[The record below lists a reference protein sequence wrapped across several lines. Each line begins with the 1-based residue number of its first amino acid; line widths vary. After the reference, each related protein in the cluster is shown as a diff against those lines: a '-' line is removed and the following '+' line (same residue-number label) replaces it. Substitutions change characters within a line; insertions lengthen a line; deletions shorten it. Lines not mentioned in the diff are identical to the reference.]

1 MAKLSGVPVGR
12 EQFRAPPDLQ
22 SFKFAEASVNKGMI
36 TMLDPADIPEGA
48 MQLIKNATVRFDRT
62 SRRPGSVLL
71 VPVKP
76 NSSPILKLASIKKKD
91 GTTYTL
97 RMSSTGIHNR
107 GLVAWTAMTGAL
119 AGTVRDR
126 IQTAVVQDELIF
138 TNNGADFVQK
148 VDFGLNSFGQLGNAP
163 KYRYVTGFFNRA
175 VGAARRDVN
184 EVEVGWS
191 GDGNVGEWNP
201 AVDETA
207 GSSPI
212 LESPADLSD
221 FITGIFSWTNVGV
234 LLRERSLWTIQKQ
247 AIPQNP
253 FFFATAVPGI
263 GCDSPY
269 SAQITGT
276 SISWLDRRTGTV
288 YDWTPGQAPQ
298 PIGRPIE
305 ASILANVDDPQTIFS
320 SYDPYVNEYSI
331 CIPQAGS
338 KYVNVWTFNKRNNT
352 WVRNEYYALTSID
365 DVDLATAGLT
375 IDQLGDVPI
384 DQLTGNIDDLSPTSK
399 IISTRTFGRDD
410 GSVAQ
415 IDVNA
420 DLDAAHTDFVLGIEY
435 ETQMVSKAFQIPE
448 DDIYIAEIR
457 IEYESKRGGT
467 FTLDYSKNGGA
478 TPESW
483 RFAKTVTPRILGEP
497 RLLIMRRP
505 IKCRKFA
512 WRLTTKAGLFDTL
525 SYEIHVYPS
534 GKSTK

>member
-1 MAKLSGVPVGR
+1 MARLSGVPAGK
-12 EQFRAPPDLQ
+12 EKFRPLPGLEPVA
-22 SFKFAEASVNKGMI
+22 FAEATLNKGMI
-36 TMLDPADIPEGA
+36 TTLDPADIPNSA
-48 MQLIKNATVRFDRT
+48 LQVAKNVTVRFDRT
-62 SRRPGSVLL
+62 SRRPGSILL

-76 NSSPILKLASIKKKD
+76 NGNPILKLASIKKKD
-91 GTTYTL
+91 GTTYTVRFTPPGL
-97 RMSSTGIHNR
+97 HNR
-107 GLVAWTAMTGAL
+107 GLVAWTPITGAL

-138 TNNGADFVQK
+138 TNNGVDYIQK
-148 VDFGLNSFGQLGNAP
+148 VDFTLNSIGRLGDAP
-163 KYRYVTGFFNRA
+163 KYRYITGFFNRA

-191 GDGNVGEWNP
+191 GDGNIAEWNS

-253 FFFATAVPGI
+253 FFFSTSVPGI

-276 SISWLDRRTGTV
+276 AISWLDRRTGTV
-288 YDWTPGQAPQ
+288 YSWVPGSSPT

-305 ASILANVDDPQTIFS
+305 STILANVDDPQTIFS
-320 SYDPYVNEYSI
+320 SYDPLVNEYSI

-338 KYVNVWTFNKRNNT
+338 KYVNVWTFNLRNQT
-352 WVRNEYYALTSID
+352 WAKNEYYALTSID

-375 IDQLGDVPI
+375 IDELGDVPI
-384 DQLTGNIDDLSPTSK
+384 DQLTGDIDSLSPTSK
-399 IISTRTFGRDD
+399 IISTRVYGRDD
-410 GSVAQ
+410 GSVGQ

-420 DLDAAHTDFVLGIEY
+420 DTDAPDTDFPTGFQY
-435 ETQMVSKAFQIPE
+435 ETQMVSKVFTLPDTME
-448 DDIYIAEIR
+448 SVAEIR

-467 FTLDYSKNGGA
+467 FTLEYSKNGGA

-483 RFAKTVTPRILGEP
+483 KLAKTVTPRILGEP
-497 RLLIMRRP
+497 HLLIMRKVIR
-505 IKCRKFA
+505 CRRFA

-525 SYEIHVYPS
+525 SYSVHVYPS
-534 GKSTK
+534 GESTK

>member
-1 MAKLSGVPVGR
+1 MAKLTGVPAGR
-12 EQFRAPPDLQ
+12 ERFRAQPELQ
-22 SFKFAEASVNKGMI
+22 ATKFAEASLNKGMI
-36 TMLDPADIPEGA
+36 TMLDPADIPESA
-48 MQLIKNATVRFDRT
+48 LQVAKNVTVRFDRT
-62 SRRPGSVLL
+62 SRRPGSILL

-76 NSSPILKLASIKKKD
+76 DGSPILKMASIKKKD
-91 GTTYTL
+91 GTAYTL
-97 RMSSTGIHNR
+97 RFTPTSIHNR
-107 GLVAWTAMTGAL
+107 GLVAWTAVTGVL
-119 AGTVRDR
+119 SGGVRDR

-138 TNNGADFVQK
+138 TNNGSDYIQK
-148 VDFGLNSFGQLGNAP
+148 LDFGLNSFARLGNAP
-163 KYRYVTGFFNRA
+163 KYRYITGFFNRA

-191 GDGNVGEWNP
+191 GDGNIGEWDP

-212 LESPADLSD
+212 MESPADLSD

-234 LLRERSLWTIQKQ
+234 LLRERSIWTIQKQ

-253 FFFATAVPGI
+253 FFFSTSVPGI

-276 SISWLDRRTGTV
+276 AISWLDRRTGTV
-288 YDWTPGQAPQ
+288 YSFSPGSSPT

-320 SYDPYVNEYSI
+320 SYDPFVNEYSI

-338 KYVNVWTFNKRNNT
+338 KYVNVWTFNLRNQT
-352 WVRNEYYALTSID
+352 WAKNEYYALTSID

-375 IDQLGDVPI
+375 IDELGDVPI
-384 DQLTGNIDDLSPTSK
+384 DDLVGTIDELSPTSE
-399 IISTRTFGRDD
+399 IISTRVYGRDD
-410 GSVAQ
+410 GSVGQ
-415 IDVNA
+415 IDPLS
-420 DLDAAHTDFVLGIEY
+420 DIDAPHTDFPDGFQY
-435 ETQMVSKAFQIPE
+435 ETQMVSKVFQLQDTDE
-448 DDIYIAEIR
+448 SVAEIR

-467 FTLDYSKNGGA
+467 FTLEYSKNGGA

-483 RFAKTVTPRILGEP
+483 KLAKTVTPRVLGEA
-497 RLLIMRRP
+497 RLLIMRKV

-525 SYEIHVYPS
+525 SYSVHVYPS
-534 GKSTK
+534 GAATK